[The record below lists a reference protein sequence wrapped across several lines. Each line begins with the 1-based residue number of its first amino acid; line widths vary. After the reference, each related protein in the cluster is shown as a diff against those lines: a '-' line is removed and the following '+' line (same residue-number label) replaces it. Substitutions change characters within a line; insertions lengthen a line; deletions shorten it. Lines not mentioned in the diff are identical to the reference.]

1 MSTDTTPLRV
11 NTAWANL
18 LHENEQVKKSGKK
31 PMTDEQLKAKMIKLF
46 PDKAE
51 KSTITRVSMVRS
63 CYNKGTN
70 MFKKLGP
77 AGGKGARALS
87 KPYDSR
93 GDEVERAKASTTRKP
108 VAEKAPAAKKIA
120 EKIVT
125 ERIAAKKSVVAK
137 KAAKKSAKKAAKDEE
152 VLDG

>member
-18 LHENEQVKKSGKK
+18 LNENEQIKKSGKK

-93 GDEVERAKASTTRKP
+93 GDEVERTKVVIPRKP
-108 VAEKAPAAKKIA
+108 VADKTPTAKKIA

-125 ERIAAKKSVVAK
+125 ERVAAKKAVAPKKVAK
-137 KAAKKSAKKAAKDEE
+137 KPAKKATKDEE